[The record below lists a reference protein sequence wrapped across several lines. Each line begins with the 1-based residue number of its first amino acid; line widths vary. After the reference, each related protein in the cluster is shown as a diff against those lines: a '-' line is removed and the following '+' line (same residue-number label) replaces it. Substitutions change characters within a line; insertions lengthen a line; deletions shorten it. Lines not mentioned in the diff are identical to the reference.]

1 MPESLFD
8 RLFIMDMANNHQ
20 GDLSHGL
27 GIVGYVADLCKE
39 KGMKGAIK
47 FQYRQLDTFIHPD
60 HKDATVPKH
69 IPRFMSTRLAMDDY
83 KKMVDAA
90 KAKGLLTAC
99 TPFDEE
105 SVPVIVAHGID
116 IIKIA
121 SCSARDWPLLEKVA
135 TAGLPVVLSTGG
147 AAIADID
154 AVVSFFSHKKVPLA
168 LMHCVSTYPT
178 VEEDLQLNQI
188 DLLRKRYPF
197 LKIGFSTH
205 EDQDNVEAVQIAIGK
220 GARLLERHVGLPTE
234 TVQLNAYSSNPA
246 QLGRWFDSANRAYAM
261 CGGVAGRHETKPDE
275 KAALDSLRRGV
286 FARRPIKAGASFTTA
301 DLFYAMPYIDG
312 GMDTSML
319 TTHSHGL
326 VADKDY
332 AQNEPVGP
340 ACLKAAETT
349 HQLYS
354 VIHQAKGLLYEGR
367 IAIGKEFDVTLSHH
381 YGIEKFAEVGA
392 IVVDCINREYCKKL
406 LIQVPGQVHP
416 NHYHE
421 KKEETFQV
429 LYGDLIVNMDGKESV
444 LKPGEQILVER
455 GVPHWFTTTT
465 GVVVEEVST
474 THYKNDSFY
483 ADEKI
488 APPDKRKTRLEDA
501 RHTFEQYDFAE
512 LW

>member
-1 MPESLFD
+1 
-8 RLFIMDMANNHQ
+8 MDMANNHQ
-20 GDLSHGL
+20 GDLAHGR
-27 GIVGYVADLCKE
+27 GIIRYVAALCEE
-39 KGMKGAIK
+39 KGIRGAVK

-60 HKDATVPKH
+60 HKDAQVPKH
-69 IPRFMSTRLAMDDY
+69 IPRFMSTRLPMDDY
-83 KKMVDAA
+83 KKMVDEA
-90 KAKGLLTAC
+90 KELGLLTAC

-105 SVPVIVAHGID
+105 SVPVIVEHGID
-116 IIKIA
+116 LIKVA
-121 SCSARDWPLLEKVA
+121 SCSARDWPLLERVA
-135 TAGLPVVLSTGG
+135 AAGKPVVLSTGG
-147 AAIADID
+147 AAIEDID
-154 AVVSFFSHKKVPLA
+154 AVVSFFSHKNVALA
-168 LMHCVSTYPT
+168 LMHCVAIYPT
-178 VEEDLQLNQI
+178 VEEDLHLNQI

-220 GARLLERHVGLPTE
+220 GAKLLERHVGLPTE
-234 TVQLNAYSSNPA
+234 TVKLNAYSSNPE
-246 QLGRWFDSANRAYAM
+246 QLGRWFDAANRAYVM
-261 CGGVAGRHETKPDE
+261 CGGVGRHATKPEE
-275 KAALDSLRRGV
+275 KESLDSLRRGV
-286 FARRPIKAGASFTTA
+286 FARRPLKAGEAFTPA

-319 TTHSHGL
+319 TVHSHGL
-326 VADKDY
+326 VADRDY
-332 AQNEPVGP
+332 GVNEPVGP
-340 ACLKAAETT
+340 ACLQADASD

-354 VIHQAKGLLYEGR
+354 VIHKAKGLLYEGR

-406 LIQVPGQVHP
+406 IIQVPGQVHP

-429 LYGDLIVNMDGKESV
+429 LYGDLIVNMDGVESV
-444 LKPGEQILVER
+444 LKPGDQVLVER

-465 GVVVEEVST
+465 GCVVEEVST

-483 ADEKI
+483 SDDKI
-488 APPDKRKTRLEDA
+488 ADPDRRKTSLKDA
-501 RHTFEQYDFAE
+501 RHTFEQYDFSE